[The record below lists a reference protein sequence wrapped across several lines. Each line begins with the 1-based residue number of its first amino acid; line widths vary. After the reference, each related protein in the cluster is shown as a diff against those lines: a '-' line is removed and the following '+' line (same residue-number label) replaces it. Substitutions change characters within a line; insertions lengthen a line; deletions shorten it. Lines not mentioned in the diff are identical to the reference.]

1 MMKKLL
7 GCMMALML
15 LLGVATAGTETF
27 TFSLVGD
34 CTVGGQYKYLN
45 YKAGFVSK
53 ITASGYDYPFS
64 LVADLFATD
73 DLTIANCE
81 GVFTTRRLKAG
92 AKEMSLCAPP
102 EFAQVFKL
110 GNVDVC
116 NLANNHGKDFGTEGL
131 EDTRAALDAQGIAHF
146 GFEETL
152 ILEVKGVKIGFVGYS
167 YPIEEPKLK
176 MYKEKIDALR
186 AEGCTFIIASA
197 HWGKEESLN
206 INLQERE
213 GAPALIDMGADMVY
227 GHGSHT
233 LHPIQIY
240 KGKVIFYSL
249 SNFTFGANAAPKDD
263 DTAVI
268 QITYDINEDG
278 TMTPA
283 ELTATPFKMH
293 KNKDFRPYPIEDAD
307 AWQKCMNKLVFYKK
321 KDPDSCLPDSFKETG
336 YADLREIVAQQ
347 LAELAA
353 EEVAQ

>member
-1 MMKKLL
+1 MKKLL
-7 GCMMALML
+7 CTGFALLML
-15 LLGVATAGTETF
+15 LTLAVSACAETF

-45 YKAGFVSK
+45 YKSGFVKK
-53 ITASGYDYPFS
+53 ITESGFDYPFS

-81 GVFTTRRLKAG
+81 GVFTTRKLKVG

-102 EFAQVFKL
+102 EFAEVFKL

-131 EDTRAALDAQGIAHF
+131 VDTREALDAQGIAHF

-152 ILEVKGVKIGFVGYS
+152 VMEVKGVKIGFVGYS
-167 YPIEEPKLK
+167 YPIEAPKLK
-176 MYKEKIDALR
+176 MYKEKIDALK

-206 INLQERE
+206 INLQQRE

-268 QITYDINEDG
+268 RITYDINEDG

-293 KNKDFRPYPIEDAD
+293 NKKDFRPYPIEDAA
-307 AWQKCMNKLVFYKK
+307 AWDKCIRKLQFYKK
-321 KDPDSCLPDSFKETG
+321 KDPDSCLPETFLQTG

-347 LAELAA
+347 LAELDAA
-353 EEVAQ
+353 E